1 MSLNEYYER
10 NYACLREKFMKMAYL
25 KSIYYSLTKGLMKRN
40 KLKLQFKSSFFY
52 GIKNWNLNENKESF
66 CFNKPLRNLWK

>member
-40 KLKLQFKSSFFY
+40 KFKLQFKSSFFY
-52 GIKNWNLNENKESF
+52 GIKN
-66 CFNKPLRNLWK
+66 